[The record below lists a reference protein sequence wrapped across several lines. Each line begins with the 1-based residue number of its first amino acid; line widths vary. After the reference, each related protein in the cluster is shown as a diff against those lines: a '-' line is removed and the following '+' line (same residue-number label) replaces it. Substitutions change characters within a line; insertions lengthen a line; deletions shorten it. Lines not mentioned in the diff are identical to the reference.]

1 MPLSFWQVYTV
12 CMSSTKKIL
21 RRLRTTR
28 ESRGLRQDQLAAR
41 LDVDRSTYARK
52 ETGAIPITTEEWLR
66 IAKALDEEV
75 AEFFHVDGTN
85 ADKGPS
91 DGERALLKL
100 YSSLTEE
107 ERGYLSASLRLVLKG
122 INRKKVREALARL
135 P

>member
-1 MPLSFWQVYTV
+1 M

-21 RRLRTTR
+21 KRLRTTR
-28 ESRGLRQDQLAAR
+28 ESRGLRQDELAAR

-75 AEFFHVDGTN
+75 GEFFRVDGWKSN
-85 ADKGPS
+85 DGPS
-91 DGERALLKL
+91 DEERALLKL
-100 YSSLTEE
+100 YSTLTEE

-122 INRKKVREALARL
+122 INRKKVREALQRL